1 MYYPDVVA
9 RHSPASERMAS
20 SDLDSRISA
29 VRQFNR
35 FYTRQI
41 GVLNEGL
48 LRSSLS
54 LAQVRVLFELAS
66 RGETIASEL
75 GQALGLDGGYLS
87 RMLRDFERLGV
98 VSRRPS
104 ADDGRQS
111 LIALT
116 ATGRVLFAELDE
128 RSNVEIAQML
138 HGMPA
143 QSQQHL
149 VSAMQRIQRTL
160 DHPDERAP
168 IVLRS
173 HEPGDMGWVV
183 ARHGVIYAREYGW
196 DERFEALVAQIV
208 AAFILELDPARE
220 RCWIAER
227 DGERLGCVFLVRKS
241 NEVAKLRLFLVEP
254 SARGLGLG
262 RRLLAECVNWARE
275 RGYAKITLWTNDV
288 LHAARHLYEEAGF
301 VLVSS
306 EAHESWGH
314 KLVAQTWEL
323 GLREG

>member
-1 MYYPDVVA
+1 
-9 RHSPASERMAS
+9 MAS
-20 SDLDSRISA
+20 SDLESRISA

-66 RGETIASEL
+66 REESTASEL

-87 RMLRDFERLGV
+87 RMLRDFEGFGV

-104 ADDGRQS
+104 TADGRQN

-116 ATGRVLFAELDE
+116 SSGRVLFAELDE
-128 RSNVEIAQML
+128 RSNAEIAQML
-138 HGMPA
+138 HGVPA
-143 QSQQHL
+143 QAQQHL
-149 VSAMQRIQRTL
+149 VSAMQRIQHTL
-160 DHPDERAP
+160 DHGGESAP
-168 IVLRS
+168 VVLRS
-173 HEPGDMGWVV
+173 HVQGDMGWVV
-183 ARHGVIYAREYGW
+183 GRHGVIYAREYGW

-208 AAFILELDPARE
+208 AAFILELDPSRE

-227 DGERLGCVFLVRKS
+227 EGERLGCVFLVRES
-241 NEVAKLRLFLVEP
+241 DEVAKLRLFLVEP
-254 SARGLGLG
+254 SARGMGVG
-262 RRLLAECVNWARE
+262 RRLLRECVEWARE
-275 RGYAKITLWTNDV
+275 KGYSRMTLWTNDV

-301 VLVSS
+301 VLVESK
-306 EAHESWGH
+306 EHESWGH
-314 KLVAQTWEL
+314 MLVGQNWDLVL
-323 GLREG
+323 GKRASNA